1 MRYSKEQ
8 LEPIV
13 KKNVSVAG
21 VIATLGL
28 RQSGGNHSH
37 LKSVFS
43 KLKIS
48 TEHFKGQGAN
58 CGDKH
63 VGGLRQR
70 TYKEVLVLRS
80 PARPREKGSRLRK
93 ALIESGREYKCVG
106 CGVENTY
113 NSKPIVLQPDH
124 ENGKPWDNRP
134 KNLNFKCPNCH
145 SQTPTFAGR
154 NKGHVPVA

>member
-13 KKNVSVAG
+13 KSNLSVAG

-43 KLKIS
+43 KLGIS
-48 TEHFKGQGAN
+48 TDHFKGQGAN
-58 CGDKH
+58 FGVHHK
-63 VGGLRQR
+63 GGNAKKPYRQ
-70 TYKEVLVLRS
+70 VLVLGKENGR
-80 PARPREKGSRLRK
+80 RTKGNILRR
-93 ALIESGREYKCVG
+93 ALIDSGRPNKCEG
-106 CGVENTY
+106 CGTGTEW
-113 NSKPIVLQPDH
+113 
-124 ENGKPWDNRP
+124 NGKPLVLTPDHKNGKAWDNRP
-134 KNLNFKCPNCH
+134 SNLELLCPNCH

-154 NKGHVPVA
+154 NKKRLVTE